1 MKKQIVAA
9 VAAALAFAACEDS
22 TPKKVTVFPA
32 TPTPVVVAKVAPVI
46 PDSGVPLTKVEEP
59 VMPIDALALV
69 HDTKNVDHL
78 TRAKQLVQD
87 QDPKGALTEARR
99 ALFSAPGDAETLE
112 LIAKL
117 GRQAGQPSISAEA
130 WGRLA
135 QQRSGDAIAS
145 IKQARALLHAKDFG
159 AAITA
164 GREAATRDPGN
175 PEAFQVTGLAQLSS
189 GDLQGAITSFKT
201 VIALQPDHGYAMN
214 NLGLA
219 YLRANMN
226 EQAVEVLEDAIEQL
240 PNVSYVQNNLGV
252 AYERVGR
259 ADDAKHAYQQAMD
272 LSPKYVKARVN
283 AARVAK
289 SPVELDGDD
298 TTMSDVP
305 HPIEPEQGP
314 TP

>member
-1 MKKQIVAA
+1 MTGVA
-9 VAAALAFAACEDS
+9 
-22 TPKKVTVFPA
+22 
-32 TPTPVVVAKVAPVI
+32 
-46 PDSGVPLTKVEEP
+46 
-59 VMPIDALALV
+59 
-69 HDTKNVDHL
+69 
-78 TRAKQLVQD
+78 
-87 QDPKGALTEARR
+87 
-99 ALFSAPGDAETLE
+99 
-112 LIAKL
+112 
-117 GRQAGQPSISAEA
+117 
-130 WGRLA
+130 
-135 QQRSGDAIAS
+135 
-145 IKQARALLHAKDFG
+145 
-159 AAITA
+159 
-164 GREAATRDPGN
+164 
-175 PEAFQVTGLAQLSS
+175 GL

-219 YLRANMN
+219 YLRANLN
-226 EQAVEVLEDAIEQL
+226 EQAVEVLEEAVEQL

-252 AYERVGR
+252 AYERIGR

-305 HPIEPEQGP
+305 HPIEPQQGP